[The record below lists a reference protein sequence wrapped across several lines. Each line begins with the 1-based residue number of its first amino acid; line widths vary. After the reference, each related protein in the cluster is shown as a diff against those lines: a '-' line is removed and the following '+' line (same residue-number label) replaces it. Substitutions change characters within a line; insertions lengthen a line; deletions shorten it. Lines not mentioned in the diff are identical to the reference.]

1 MSPGDVPVSS
11 ERLSSERLS
20 SERLSSERL
29 SSERLSSERFSLERW
44 NQLPAAEAER
54 LVAPVCTSRRWAAG
68 LVERRPFGSVQELV
82 DASALA
88 TVALSVDDLAEALA
102 GHPRIGEREQ
112 SAGAAST
119 REQAG
124 LAGADGDVLA
134 AIAEGNR
141 AYEERFG
148 HVYLVRAK
156 GRGAPELLAILR
168 ERLEN
173 DDATEA
179 AVVREQLAEIN
190 ALRLQDMFG

>member
-1 MSPGDVPVSS
+1 MSSGAVSM
-11 ERLSSERLS
+11 
-20 SERLSSERL
+20 
-29 SSERLSSERFSLERW
+29 SLARW
-44 NQLPAAEAER
+44 NDLPADEAEA
-54 LVAPVCTSRRWAAG
+54 LVARVCSARRWAAD

-102 GHPRIGEREQ
+102 GHPRIGEREPA
-112 SAGAAST
+112 AGAAST

-124 LAGADGDVLA
+124 LARADSDVLA

-148 HVYLVRAK
+148 HVYLVRAR
-156 GRGAPELLAILR
+156 GRDADELLAILHQ
-168 ERLEN
+168 RLGN

-190 ALRLQDMFG
+190 ALRLQELFG